1 MEFKEV
7 CIAAMAMGKKS
18 VCMLVKAMLRSRE
31 QKKPDFLLPK
41 LVVREARWI
50 RNSSSES
57 LLVNTGLRKTWVIM
71 KMSRSSE
78 EKVILSQS
86 NYCSFMVGVCVHVCV
101 LQVIALNSN

>member
-41 LVVREARWI
+41 LVVREAR
-50 RNSSSES
+50 
-57 LLVNTGLRKTWVIM
+57 
-71 KMSRSSE
+71 
-78 EKVILSQS
+78 
-86 NYCSFMVGVCVHVCV
+86 
-101 LQVIALNSN
+101 